1 MNKLKTFMYGL
12 FLLSSLSL
20 VTPVLANDIYITQSG
35 DDLDL
40 DITQDGQ
47 NNVAGTSGTGI
58 TLSGDTMTFNIDQI
72 GNSNVVSAK
81 INGDTY
87 TGNIDLTG
95 NSNNVALLCDSTGT
109 TGSGNCETVS
119 MSIDVT
125 GSSATVVVSIGE
137 NNDAVNFV
145 GTMDITSAADET
157 VTLTV
162 DGKNADADI
171 DITNSNGS
179 VGNTAV
185 YDINDDGDINGHSLT
200 HSHTGDGGV
209 INITQSGLYDNKV
222 QLTTSGDDAEIDIT
236 QDD

>member
-109 TGSGNCETVS
+109 AGSGNCETVS

-209 INITQSGLYDNKV
+209 INITQSGLYDNKG

>member
-1 MNKLKTFMYGL
+1 MNKFKTFMYGL

-47 NNVAGTSGTGI
+47 NNVAGTSSTAI
-58 TLSGDTMTFNIDQI
+58 QLTGDTMTFNIDQV
-72 GNSNVVSAK
+72 GNSNVVSAI

-109 TGSGNCETVS
+109 AGSGNCETVS

-137 NNDAVNFV
+137 NADAVNFV
-145 GTMDITSAADET
+145 GTMDITSAAAET

-162 DGKNADADI
+162 DGQNADADI
-171 DITNSNGS
+171 DISNSSGLT
-179 VGNTAV
+179 GNTAV
-185 YDINDDGDINGHSLT
+185 YDINDNGDVNGHSLT

-209 INITQSGLYDNKV
+209 INITQSGLYDNKL

>member
-109 TGSGNCETVS
+109 AGSGNCETVS